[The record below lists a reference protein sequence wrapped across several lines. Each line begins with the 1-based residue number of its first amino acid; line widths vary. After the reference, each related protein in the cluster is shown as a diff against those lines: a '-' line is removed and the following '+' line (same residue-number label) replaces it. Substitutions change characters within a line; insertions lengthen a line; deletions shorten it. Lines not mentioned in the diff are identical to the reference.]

1 MKKKFKI
8 IFSIIVIVSVI
19 VISSVTILS
28 IRKKIDDKTV
38 KIAFYGLSQDLCQA
52 IQQEFLE
59 DERISAKYDLLAAG
73 NVDLGNITNKYDM
86 IFAWNGE
93 VTQSLSKSAERIP
106 AKVFENIPISL
117 RNEYC
122 IPILLDHFELAF
134 NTGLIE
140 KTQVNPLESFQSFTD
155 FLQESKKYV
164 FSPFFTYGIDEKML
178 LALTGSFVEA
188 LGGLESYKNLIDL
201 MKTYE
206 NLEDFYNI
214 GLNED
219 GLCYADVLNML
230 KVWPKEEIIH
240 PQWTVANRID
250 LEVFASDNQ
259 IACFYTNL
267 SEHRKMKYE
276 TVSKFSVAKM
286 PVVNED
292 AAHCLIAPSV
302 NCVLISNNSNAKNF
316 LKKLLTVEVQTR
328 LSDKSMLA
336 PVCYR
341 AESYDSLADD
351 VRFWAASCEGGVEP
365 DLFNAVF
372 QRDNNKMVLI
382 ANEIRDYLR

>member
-1 MKKKFKI
+1 MKTKFKI

-93 VTQSLSKSAERIP
+93 VTQNLSKSAERIP
-106 AKVFENIPISL
+106 SKVFENIPISL

-134 NTGLIE
+134 NTDLIE

-188 LGGLESYKNLIDL
+188 LGGLEAYKNLIDL

-206 NLEDFYNI
+206 NLEDFCNI

-250 LEVFASDNQ
+250 LEVFASENQ

-292 AAHCLIAPSV
+292 VAHCLIAPSV

-372 QRDNNKMVLI
+372 QRDNNKMILI

>member
-1 MKKKFKI
+1 MKTKFKI

-86 IFAWNGE
+86 IFAWNGD
-93 VTQSLSKSAERIP
+93 VTQSLSKSVERIP
-106 AKVFENIPISL
+106 SKVFENIPISL
-117 RNEYC
+117 KNEYC

-134 NTGLIE
+134 NTDLIE

-188 LGGLESYKNLIDL
+188 LGGLEAYKNLIDL
-201 MKTYE
+201 MKTYK
-206 NLEDFYNI
+206 NLEDFCNI

-292 AAHCLIAPSV
+292 VAHCLIAPSV

-382 ANEIRDYLR
+382 ANQIRDYLR

>member
-1 MKKKFKI
+1 MKTKFKI

-122 IPILLDHFELAF
+122 IPILLDHFELDF
-134 NTGLIE
+134 NTDLIE

-188 LGGLESYKNLIDL
+188 LGGLEAYKNLIDL

-206 NLEDFYNI
+206 NLEDFCNI

>member
-1 MKKKFKI
+1 MKTKFKI

-86 IFAWNGE
+86 IFAWNGD
-93 VTQSLSKSAERIP
+93 VTQSLSKSVERIP
-106 AKVFENIPISL
+106 SKVFENIPISL
-117 RNEYC
+117 KNEYC
-122 IPILLDHFELAF
+122 IPILLDHFELDF
-134 NTGLIE
+134 NTDLIE

-188 LGGLESYKNLIDL
+188 LGGLEAYKNLIDL
-201 MKTYE
+201 MKTYK
-206 NLEDFYNI
+206 NLEDFCNI

-292 AAHCLIAPSV
+292 VAHCLIAPSV

-372 QRDNNKMVLI
+372 QRDNNKMILI

>member
-1 MKKKFKI
+1 MKTKFKI

-106 AKVFENIPISL
+106 SKVFENIPISL

-122 IPILLDHFELAF
+122 IPILLDHFELDF
-134 NTGLIE
+134 NTDLIE

-188 LGGLESYKNLIDL
+188 LGGLEAYKNLIDL
-201 MKTYE
+201 MKTYK
-206 NLEDFYNI
+206 NLEDFCNI

-341 AESYDSLADD
+341 AESYDSLADN

-372 QRDNNKMVLI
+372 QRDNNKMILI

>member
-1 MKKKFKI
+1 MKTKFKI

-93 VTQSLSKSAERIP
+93 VTQTLSKSAERIP
-106 AKVFENIPISL
+106 SKVFENIPISL
-117 RNEYC
+117 KNEYC

-134 NTGLIE
+134 NTDLIE

-188 LGGLESYKNLIDL
+188 LGGLEAYKNLIDL

-206 NLEDFYNI
+206 NLEDFCNDVASVV
-214 GLNED
+214 ED
-219 GLCYADVLNML
+219 CNSRNGYTTCMWHNLKTCKIIYDEKGNVEKAKERFNVEYPQKLRQSIIERNM
-230 KVWPKEEIIH
+230 
-240 PQWTVANRID
+240 
-250 LEVFASDNQ
+250 
-259 IACFYTNL
+259 
-267 SEHRKMKYE
+267 
-276 TVSKFSVAKM
+276 
-286 PVVNED
+286 
-292 AAHCLIAPSV
+292 
-302 NCVLISNNSNAKNF
+302 
-316 LKKLLTVEVQTR
+316 KLL
-328 LSDKSMLA
+328 SGSMPAYDMQIKKAVNRNDYVSINHRVSAFL
-336 PVCYR
+336 
-341 AESYDSLADD
+341 ESYFDIIFAMNKLSHPGEKRLVQLCKRD
-351 VRFWAASCEGGVEP
+351 CKILP
-365 DLFNAVF
+365 DNFESNLDALFRDMFTDTDNIENALQNIVTEISKCLERNNIIF
-372 QRDNNKMVLI
+372 QG
-382 ANEIRDYLR
+382 

>member
-1 MKKKFKI
+1 MKTKFKI

-59 DERISAKYDLLAAG
+59 DEKISAKYDLLAAG

-93 VTQSLSKSAERIP
+93 VTQNLSKSAERIP
-106 AKVFENIPISL
+106 SKVFENIPISL

-134 NTGLIE
+134 NTDLIE

-188 LGGLESYKNLIDL
+188 LGGLEAYKNLIDL

-206 NLEDFYNI
+206 NLEDFCNI

-250 LEVFASDNQ
+250 LEVFASENQ

-292 AAHCLIAPSV
+292 VAHCLIAPSV

>member
-1 MKKKFKI
+1 MKTKFKI

-86 IFAWNGE
+86 IFAWNGD

-134 NTGLIE
+134 NTDLIE

-188 LGGLESYKNLIDL
+188 LGGLEAYKNLIDL
-201 MKTYE
+201 MKTYK
-206 NLEDFYNI
+206 NLEDFCNI

-292 AAHCLIAPSV
+292 VAHCLIAPSV

>member
-1 MKKKFKI
+1 MKTKFKI

-28 IRKKIDDKTV
+28 IRKKIDDRTV

-93 VTQSLSKSAERIP
+93 VTQSLSKSAERITS
-106 AKVFENIPISL
+106 KVFENIPISL

-134 NTGLIE
+134 NTDLIE

-206 NLEDFYNI
+206 NIEDFCNI

-292 AAHCLIAPSV
+292 VAHCLIAPSV

-351 VRFWAASCEGGVEP
+351 VRFWVASCEGGVEP

-372 QRDNNKMVLI
+372 QRDNNKMILI
-382 ANEIRDYLR
+382 ANQIRDYLR

>member
-1 MKKKFKI
+1 MKTKFKI

-93 VTQSLSKSAERIP
+93 VTQSLSKSAERITS
-106 AKVFENIPISL
+106 KVFENIPISL

-134 NTGLIE
+134 NTDLIE

-206 NLEDFYNI
+206 NLEDFCNI

-292 AAHCLIAPSV
+292 VAHCLIAPSV

-372 QRDNNKMVLI
+372 QRDNNKMILI

>member
-1 MKKKFKI
+1 MKTKFKI

-86 IFAWNGE
+86 IFAWNGD
-93 VTQSLSKSAERIP
+93 VTQSLSKSVERIP
-106 AKVFENIPISL
+106 SKVFENIPISL
-117 RNEYC
+117 KNEYC
-122 IPILLDHFELAF
+122 IPILLDHFELDF
-134 NTGLIE
+134 NTDLIE

-188 LGGLESYKNLIDL
+188 LGGLEAYKNLIDL
-201 MKTYE
+201 MKTYK
-206 NLEDFYNI
+206 NLEDFCNI

-292 AAHCLIAPSV
+292 VAHCLIAPSV

-316 LKKLLTVEVQTR
+316 LKKLLTADVQTR

-382 ANEIRDYLR
+382 ANQIRDYLR

>member
-1 MKKKFKI
+1 MKTKFKI

-86 IFAWNGE
+86 IFAWNGD
-93 VTQSLSKSAERIP
+93 VTQSLSKSVERIP
-106 AKVFENIPISL
+106 SKVFENIPISL
-117 RNEYC
+117 KNEYC
-122 IPILLDHFELAF
+122 IPILLDHFELDF
-134 NTGLIE
+134 NTDLIE

-188 LGGLESYKNLIDL
+188 LGGLEAYKNLIDL

-206 NLEDFYNI
+206 NLEDFCNI

-292 AAHCLIAPSV
+292 VAHCLIAPSV

-316 LKKLLTVEVQTR
+316 LKKLLTADVQTR

-372 QRDNNKMVLI
+372 QRDNNKMILI

>member
-8 IFSIIVIVSVI
+8 IFPILVCVCFIVIAFIIIFSV
-19 VISSVTILS
+19 
-28 IRKKIDDKTV
+28 RKNIKDKTV
-38 KIAFYGLSQDLCQA
+38 KVAFYGLSQDLCQA
-52 IQQEFLE
+52 IPQEFVD
-59 DERISAKYDLLAAG
+59 DEKIIIQYDFLADG
-73 NVDLGNITNKYDM
+73 NLDLGTITKKYDM

-93 VTQSLSKSAERIP
+93 VTQNLSKSAEKIP
-106 AKVFENIPISL
+106 AKILENIPISL
-117 RNEYC
+117 RDEYC
-122 IPILLDHFELAF
+122 VPILLDHFEMAF
-134 NTGLIE
+134 KTDLIE
-140 KTQVNPLESFQSFTD
+140 KTQINPQESFQSFTD
-155 FLQESKKYV
+155 FLQESKQYV
-164 FSPFFTYGIDEKML
+164 FSPFFTYGSDERML

-188 LGGLESYKNLIDL
+188 LGGLESYKNLIEL

-206 NLEDFYNI
+206 NLDDFCDI
-214 GLNED
+214 GLNEN

-230 KVWPKEEIIH
+230 KIWPKEEIIH
-240 PQWTVANRID
+240 PQWTIANRID

>member
-1 MKKKFKI
+1 MKTKFKI

-73 NVDLGNITNKYDM
+73 NVDLVNITNKYDM
-86 IFAWNGE
+86 IFAWNGD
-93 VTQSLSKSAERIP
+93 VTQSLSKSVERIP
-106 AKVFENIPISL
+106 SKVFENIPISL
-117 RNEYC
+117 KNEYC
-122 IPILLDHFELAF
+122 IPILLDHFELDF
-134 NTGLIE
+134 NTDLIE

-188 LGGLESYKNLIDL
+188 LGGLEAYKNLIDL

-206 NLEDFYNI
+206 NLEDFCNI

-316 LKKLLTVEVQTR
+316 LKKLLTADVQTR

-372 QRDNNKMVLI
+372 QRDNNKMILI

>member
-1 MKKKFKI
+1 
-8 IFSIIVIVSVI
+8 
-19 VISSVTILS
+19 
-28 IRKKIDDKTV
+28 
-38 KIAFYGLSQDLCQA
+38 
-52 IQQEFLE
+52 
-59 DERISAKYDLLAAG
+59 
-73 NVDLGNITNKYDM
+73 M

-106 AKVFENIPISL
+106 SKVFENIPISL
-117 RNEYC
+117 KNEYC
-122 IPILLDHFELAF
+122 IPILLDHFELDF
-134 NTGLIE
+134 NTDLIE

-206 NLEDFYNI
+206 NLEDFCNI

-316 LKKLLTVEVQTR
+316 LKKLLTVGVQTR

-372 QRDNNKMVLI
+372 QRDNNKMILI

>member
-1 MKKKFKI
+1 MKTKFKI

-86 IFAWNGE
+86 IFAWNGD

-134 NTGLIE
+134 NTDLIE

-201 MKTYE
+201 MKTYK
-206 NLEDFYNI
+206 NLEDFCNI

-250 LEVFASDNQ
+250 LEVFASDAQ

-292 AAHCLIAPSV
+292 VAHCLIAPSV

>member
-1 MKKKFKI
+1 MKTKFKI

-59 DERISAKYDLLAAG
+59 DEKISAKYDLLAAG

-134 NTGLIE
+134 NTDLIE

-206 NLEDFYNI
+206 NLEDFCNI

-292 AAHCLIAPSV
+292 VAHCLIAPSV

-372 QRDNNKMVLI
+372 QRDNNKMDLI
-382 ANEIRDYLR
+382 ANQIRDYLR

>member
-1 MKKKFKI
+1 MKTKFKI

-93 VTQSLSKSAERIP
+93 VTQSLSKSAERITS
-106 AKVFENIPISL
+106 KVFENIPISL

-134 NTGLIE
+134 NTDLIE

-206 NLEDFYNI
+206 NIEDFCNI

-292 AAHCLIAPSV
+292 VAHCLIAPSV

-351 VRFWAASCEGGVEP
+351 VRFWVASCEGGVEP

-372 QRDNNKMVLI
+372 QRDNNKMILI
-382 ANEIRDYLR
+382 ANQIRDYLR

>member
-1 MKKKFKI
+1 MKTKFKI

-38 KIAFYGLSQDLCQA
+38 KIAFYGLSQNLCQA

-122 IPILLDHFELAF
+122 IPILLDHFELDF
-134 NTGLIE
+134 NTDLIE

-206 NLEDFYNI
+206 NLEDFCNI

-259 IACFYTNL
+259 VACFYTNL
-267 SEHRKMKYE
+267 SEHRKIKYE
-276 TVSKFSVAKM
+276 IVSKFSAAKM

-292 AAHCLIAPSV
+292 IPHCLIAPSV
-302 NCVLISNNSNAKNF
+302 NCVLISDNSNSKKI
-316 LKKLLTVEVQTR
+316 LKKLFTEDVQTR
-328 LSDKSMLA
+328 LSDKTMLA
-336 PVCYR
+336 PVSYR
-341 AESYDSLADD
+341 AEAYDSLADD
-351 VRFWAASCEGGVEP
+351 VRFLAASCEGGVEP

-372 QRDNNKMVLI
+372 QRDNEKMNLI
-382 ANEIRDYLR
+382 ANQIRGYLR

>member
-1 MKKKFKI
+1 MKTKFKI

-86 IFAWNGE
+86 IFAWNGD
-93 VTQSLSKSAERIP
+93 VTQSLSKSVERIP
-106 AKVFENIPISL
+106 SKVFENIPISL
-117 RNEYC
+117 KNEYC
-122 IPILLDHFELAF
+122 IPILLDHFELDF
-134 NTGLIE
+134 NTDLIE

-188 LGGLESYKNLIDL
+188 LGGLEAYKNLIDL

-206 NLEDFYNI
+206 NLEDFCNI

-316 LKKLLTVEVQTR
+316 LKKLLTADVQTR

-372 QRDNNKMVLI
+372 QRDNNKMILI

>member
-1 MKKKFKI
+1 MKTKFKI

-73 NVDLGNITNKYDM
+73 NIDLGNITNKYDM

-122 IPILLDHFELAF
+122 IPILLDHFELDF
-134 NTGLIE
+134 NTDLIE

-188 LGGLESYKNLIDL
+188 LGGLEAYKNLIDL
-201 MKTYE
+201 MKTYK
-206 NLEDFYNI
+206 NLEDFCNI

-292 AAHCLIAPSV
+292 VAHCLIAPSV

-316 LKKLLTVEVQTR
+316 LKKLLTVEVQSR

-372 QRDNNKMVLI
+372 QRDNNKMILI